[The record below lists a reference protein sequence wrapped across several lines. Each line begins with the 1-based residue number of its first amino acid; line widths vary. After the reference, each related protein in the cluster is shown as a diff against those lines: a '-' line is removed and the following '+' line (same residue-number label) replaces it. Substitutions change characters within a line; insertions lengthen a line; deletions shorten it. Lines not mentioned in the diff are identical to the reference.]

1 MLEPLVVRVF
11 AARRAAL
18 LSRLT
23 GGGMAQDVAEE
34 WLAAWGRHG
43 RPSRASRATSAIT
56 GSGAATGSRL
66 SGSGDAKT
74 PVAPARLASLTRG
87 IAVRTRSRG

>member
-34 WLAAWGRHG
+34 WLAAYGGAGGRGRH
-43 RPSRASRATSAIT
+43 
-56 GSGAATGSRL
+56 L
-66 SGSGDAKT
+66 
-74 PVAPARLASLTRG
+74 ARRRRFWQQGGEWIEA
-87 IAVRTRSRG
+87 